1 MSILVVGGTGTL
13 GRQIVKQ
20 ALDEG
25 YQVKCLVRD
34 FRRSGFLKDWGAEL
48 VYGDLS
54 IPSTL
59 PLALKGTKVL
69 IDAATV
75 RSTSAYTAETID
87 WKGKMALLEASK
99 LIGIKK
105 FIYFSVLNASKNSSI
120 PLMDLKL
127 RMEKELETSGLNYT
141 IFQCSGFFQGLISQY
156 ALPVLENETIWL
168 PGDSAPV
175 AYLDTQDAAKA
186 VVQTL
191 NNSGYDNKKV
201 SLIGE
206 KFWTPKEIIQLCERL
221 SGKTAKISYIPIL
234 AFSLLRRFFR
244 LFEFTWN
251 ISDRL
256 QFGEISDKSNSSSKP
271 SNEISWL
278 PAERLSLENYLQEYF
293 GKILKKLRE
302 TNYQQSQ
309 KSDEISFL

>member
-1 MSILVVGGTGTL
+1 MSILVIGGTGTL

-34 FRRSGFLKDWGAEL
+34 FRRSAFLKDWGAEL
-48 VYGDLS
+48 IYGDLS

-59 PLALKGTKVL
+59 PLALKGVKVL
-69 IDAATV
+69 IDSATI
-75 RSTSAYTAETID
+75 RSVSTYTAEVID
-87 WKGKMALLEASK
+87 WRGKKALLEAAK

-105 FIYFSVLNASKNSSI
+105 YIYFSVLNASKNPSI
-120 PLMDLKL
+120 PLIDLKL
-127 RMEKELETSGLNYT
+127 KMEKELENSGLNYT

-156 ALPVLENETIWL
+156 ALPVLESETIWL

-186 VVQTL
+186 VIQTL
-191 NNSGYDNKKV
+191 NNSNYNSKKV

-221 SGKTAKISYIPIL
+221 SGKTAKISYIPVF
-234 AFSLLRRFFR
+234 AFGLLRRFFR
-244 LFEFTWN
+244 FFEFTWN
-251 ISDRL
+251 IADRL
-256 QFGEISDKSNSSSKP
+256 QFGEISNDKTLSVKP
-271 SNEISWL
+271 SNELTWSTN
-278 PAERLSLENYLQEYF
+278 RLSLESYLQEYF

>member
-1 MSILVVGGTGTL
+1 MSILIIGGTGTL

-34 FRRSGFLKDWGAEL
+34 FRRSTFLKDWGAEL

-59 PLALKGTKVL
+59 PMALKGVKIV
-69 IDAATV
+69 IDSATV
-75 RSTSAYTAETID
+75 RSTSTYTAETVD
-87 WKGKMALLEASK
+87 WRGKLALLEAAK
-99 LIGIKK
+99 LVGVKK
-105 FIYFSVLNASKNSSI
+105 FLYFSMLNASKNSSI
-120 PLMDLKL
+120 PLIELKV
-127 RMEKELETSGLNYT
+127 RMEKELEKSGLNYT

-156 ALPVLENETIWL
+156 ALPVLESETIWL
-168 PGDSAPV
+168 PNDSAPL

-191 NNSGYDNKKV
+191 NSSAYDNQKV

-206 KFWTPKEIIQLCERL
+206 KFWTAKEIIQLCERL
-221 SGKTAKISYIPIL
+221 SGKTANISYIPVV
-234 AFSLLRRFFR
+234 AFGLLRRFFR

-251 ISDRL
+251 IADRL
-256 QFGEISDKSNSSSKP
+256 QFGEIVNDSSLSIKP
-271 SNEISWL
+271 TNEIVWSTN
-278 PAERLSLENYLQEYF
+278 RLGLESYLQEYF

-302 TNYQQSQ
+302 TNYQQSK

>member
-1 MSILVVGGTGTL
+1 MSILIIGGTGTL

-34 FRRSGFLKDWGAEL
+34 FRRSAFLKDWGAEL
-48 VYGDLS
+48 IYGDLS

-59 PLALKGTKVL
+59 PLALKGVKIV
-69 IDAATV
+69 IDSATI
-75 RSTSAYTAETID
+75 RSTSSYTSETID
-87 WKGKMALLEASK
+87 WRGKLALLEAAK

-105 FIYFSVLNASKNSSI
+105 FISFSILNASKNPSI
-120 PLMDLKL
+120 PLMDLKI
-127 RMEKELETSGLNYT
+127 RMEKELENSGLNYT

-156 ALPVLENETIWL
+156 ALPVLESETIWL
-168 PGDSAPV
+168 PGDTAPV
-175 AYLDTQDAAKA
+175 AYLDTQDAARA
-186 VVQTL
+186 VIQTL
-191 NNSGYDNKKV
+191 TNSTYDKQKV

-221 SGKTAKISYIPIL
+221 SGKTAKISYIPVF

-244 LFEFTWN
+244 FFEFTWN
-251 ISDRL
+251 IADRL
-256 QFGEISDKSNSSSKP
+256 QFGEISNDSSLSVKP
-271 SNEISWL
+271 KNEISW
-278 PAERLSLENYLQEYF
+278 PVNRLGLENYLQEYF

-302 TNYQQSQ
+302 TNYQQSK

>member
-25 YQVKCLVRD
+25 YEVKCLVRD
-34 FRRSGFLKDWGAEL
+34 FRRGAFLKDWGAEL

-59 PLALKGTKVL
+59 PTALKGINVI
-69 IDAATV
+69 IDSATI
-75 RSTSAYTAETID
+75 RSTSSYTAEAID
-87 WKGKMALLEASK
+87 WKGKVALIEAAK

-105 FIYFSVLNASKNSSI
+105 FLSFSILNAAKNPKV
-120 PLMDLKL
+120 PLLGLKL
-127 RMEKELETSGLNYT
+127 QIEKELEKSGLNYT

-156 ALPVLENETIWL
+156 ALPILENETIWL
-168 PGDSAPV
+168 PSDAAPV

-186 VVQTL
+186 VIQSLGTSEY
-191 NNSGYDNKKV
+191 NCKKV

-206 KFWTPKEIIQLCERL
+206 KFWTSKEIIELCERL
-221 SGKTAKISYIPIL
+221 SGKTANISYIPFL
-234 AFSLLRRFFR
+234 AFGILQRFFR
-244 LFEFTWN
+244 FFEFTWN
-251 ISDRL
+251 IADRL
-256 QFGEISDKSNSSSKP
+256 QFGEIPNDPSLKIKP
-271 SNEISWL
+271 TNEINW
-278 PAERLSLENYLQEYF
+278 PIQRLSLESYLQEYF

-309 KSDEISFL
+309 KSNEISFL

>member
-1 MSILVVGGTGTL
+1 MSILVVGSTGTL

-34 FRRSGFLKDWGAEL
+34 FRRSSFLQDWGAEL

-59 PLALKGTKVL
+59 PLAFRGVKIV
-69 IDAATV
+69 IDSATI
-75 RSTSAYTAETID
+75 RSTSSYTSETID
-87 WKGKMALLEASK
+87 WKGKLALLEAAK
-99 LIGIKK
+99 LNGVKK
-105 FIYFSVLNASKNSSI
+105 FIYFSVLNAAKNPSI

-127 RMEKELETSGLNYT
+127 RIEKELEKSNINYT

-175 AYLDTQDAAKA
+175 AYIDTQDAAKA
-186 VVQTL
+186 VVRTL
-191 NNSGYDNKKV
+191 KSSNYDNKKV

-221 SGKTAKISYIPIL
+221 SGKTAKISYIPVI
-234 AFSLLRRFFR
+234 AFTLLRNFFR

-251 ISDRL
+251 IADRL
-256 QFGEISDKSNSSSKP
+256 QFGEIVNSQGLSTKP
-271 SNEISWL
+271 SNEISWTTN
-278 PAERLSLENYLQEYF
+278 RLGLEGYLQEYF

-302 TNYQQSQ
+302 TSYLSQQ
-309 KSDEISFL
+309 SDEISFL

>member
-34 FRRSGFLKDWGAEL
+34 FRRSAFLKDWGAEL

-54 IPSTL
+54 IPSTI
-59 PLALKGTKVL
+59 PTALKGINTI
-69 IDAATV
+69 IDSATI
-75 RSTSAYTAETID
+75 RSTSSYTSEVID
-87 WKGKMALLEASK
+87 WRGKLALVEAAK

-105 FIYFSVLNASKNSSI
+105 FIYFSVVNAEKNPSI
-120 PLMDLKL
+120 PLIDLKI
-127 RMEKELETSGLNYT
+127 KLENVLENSGLNYT

-156 ALPVLENETIWL
+156 ALPILESETIWL

-191 NNSGYDNKKV
+191 NISTYDNQIV

-206 KFWTPKEIIQLCERL
+206 KFWTPKEIIELCERL
-221 SGKTAKISYIPIL
+221 SGKTAKISYIPVI
-234 AFSLLRRFFR
+234 AFSFLRRFFR
-244 LFEFTWN
+244 CFEFTWN
-251 ISDRL
+251 IADRL
-256 QFGEISDKSNSSSKP
+256 QFGEISNNP
-271 SNEISWL
+271 SLIIRPTNEISW
-278 PAERLSLENYLQEYF
+278 ANERLGLESYLQEYF

-309 KSDEISFL
+309 KSSEISFL

>member
-34 FRRSGFLKDWGAEL
+34 FRRGAFLKNWGAEL

-59 PLALKGTKVL
+59 PLALKGVNIV
-69 IDAATV
+69 IDSSTI
-75 RSTSAYTAETID
+75 RSTSTYTSETVD
-87 WKGKMALLEASK
+87 WKGKLALIEAAK
-99 LIGIKK
+99 LVNLKK
-105 FIYFSVLNASKNSSI
+105 FIYFSVLNAATNSSI
-120 PLMDLKL
+120 PLLDLKL
-127 RMEKELETSGLNYT
+127 KLEQKLETSGLNYT
-141 IFQCSGFFQGLISQY
+141 VFQCSGFFQGLISQY

-168 PGDSAPV
+168 QNDAAPV

-186 VVQTL
+186 VIESL
-191 NNSGYDNKKV
+191 KGKSYDKQKV

-206 KFWTPKEIIQLCERL
+206 KFWTSKEVIELCERL
-221 SGKTAKISYIPIL
+221 SGKTANISYIPTF
-234 AFSLLRRFFR
+234 AFQFLRRFFR
-244 LFEFTWN
+244 FFEFTWN
-251 ISDRL
+251 IADRL
-256 QFGEISDKSNSSSKP
+256 QFGEILNDAKAKTKP
-271 SNEISWL
+271 SNEVSW
-278 PAERLSLENYLQEYF
+278 PVERLSLESYLQEYF

-302 TNYQQSQ
+302 TNFQQNQ
-309 KSDEISFL
+309 KSNEISFL

>member
-1 MSILVVGGTGTL
+1 MSILVIGGTGTL

-25 YQVKCLVRD
+25 YSVRCLVRD
-34 FRRSGFLKDWGAEL
+34 FRRSAFLKDWGAEL

-59 PLALKGTKVL
+59 PLALKGIKIV
-69 IDAATV
+69 IDSATI
-75 RSTSAYTAETID
+75 RSTSNYTSETID
-87 WKGKMALLEASK
+87 WKGKLALIEASK
-99 LIGIKK
+99 LVGIKK
-105 FIYFSVLNASKNSSI
+105 FIYFSVLNASKNPSI
-120 PLMDLKL
+120 PLLDLKV
-127 RMEKELETSGLNYT
+127 RMENELAKSGLNYT
-141 IFQCSGFFQGLISQY
+141 VFQCSGFFQGLISQY
-156 ALPVLENETIWL
+156 ALPVLESETIWL
-168 PGDSAPV
+168 PGDSEPI

-191 NNSGYDNKKV
+191 TNSDYDRKV
-201 SLIGE
+201 FSLIGE
-206 KFWTPKEIIQLCERL
+206 KFWTPQEIIQLCERL
-221 SGKTAKISYIPIL
+221 SGKTAKISYIPVIL
-234 AFSLLRRFFR
+234 FGILRRFFR

-251 ISDRL
+251 IADRL
-256 QFGEISDKSNSSSKP
+256 QFGEISTDSALSVKP
-271 SNEISWL
+271 SNEILW
-278 PAERLSLENYLQEYF
+278 PVARLSLESYLQEYF

>member
-1 MSILVVGGTGTL
+1 MSILVIGGTGTL

-25 YQVKCLVRD
+25 YSVKCLVRD
-34 FRRSGFLKDWGAEL
+34 FRRSAFLKDWGAEL

-59 PLALKGTKVL
+59 PLALKGVKIV
-69 IDAATV
+69 IDSATI
-75 RSTSAYTAETID
+75 RSTSNYTSETID
-87 WKGKMALLEASK
+87 WKGKLALIEASK
-99 LIGIKK
+99 LVGIKK
-105 FIYFSVLNASKNSSI
+105 FIYFSVLNASKNPSI
-120 PLMDLKL
+120 PLLDLKV
-127 RMEKELETSGLNYT
+127 RMENELAESGLNYT

-156 ALPVLENETIWL
+156 ALPVLESETIWL
-168 PGDSAPV
+168 PGDSEPI

-191 NNSGYDNKKV
+191 TNPDYDQKV
-201 SLIGE
+201 FSLIGE
-206 KFWTPKEIIQLCERL
+206 KFWTPQEIIQLCERL
-221 SGKTAKISYIPIL
+221 SGKTAKISYIPVIL
-234 AFSLLRRFFR
+234 FGVLRRFFR

-251 ISDRL
+251 IADRL
-256 QFGEISDKSNSSSKP
+256 QFGEISNNSGLSSKP
-271 SNEISWL
+271 KNEIVW
-278 PAERLSLENYLQEYF
+278 PITRLGLENYLQEYF

-309 KSDEISFL
+309 NSSEISF

>member
-1 MSILVVGGTGTL
+1 MSILVIGGTGTL
-13 GRQIVKQ
+13 GRQIVRQ

-34 FRRSGFLKDWGAEL
+34 FRRSAFLKDWGAEL
-48 VYGDLS
+48 IYGDLS

-59 PLALKGTKVL
+59 PQALKGIKIV
-69 IDAATV
+69 IDSSTI
-75 RSTSAYTAETID
+75 RSTSNYTSEIID
-87 WKGKMALLEASK
+87 WRGKLALLEASK

-105 FIYFSVLNASKNSSI
+105 MIYFSVLNASKNPSI

-127 RMEKELETSGLNYT
+127 KIENELEKSGLNYT

-168 PGDSAPV
+168 PGDSAPI

-186 VVQTL
+186 VIQTL
-191 NNSGYDNKKV
+191 NSEVYDSKKV

-221 SGKTAKISYIPIL
+221 SGKTAKISYIPII
-234 AFSLLRRFFR
+234 AFSLLRNFFR

-251 ISDRL
+251 IADRL
-256 QFGEISDKSNSSSKP
+256 QFGEISNDKSLSMKP
-271 SNEISWL
+271 SNEVSW
-278 PAERLSLENYLQEYF
+278 PTNRLGLEKYLQEYF